1 MLVLLLIM
9 EGRLQKFARVVETG
23 SFTKAAVELHTSQ
36 PALTTAVQKLERE
49 LKTEL
54 LVRRGHAF
62 DITEAGK
69 IAYEAALE
77 LSTQT
82 QNLRQRISQASN
94 EKITLNLG
102 MIDSMADLL
111 FVHAN
116 NLSRL
121 EQHAHLSLTI
131 DNSSR
136 LTHYVEQNR
145 LDLALVAK
153 PTSTPATLT
162 VEPVGDEPLVLVTQP
177 AHAEQ
182 VAADLSRGQLPYFL
196 SYNQQSQT
204 HQLIAYHLKIQN
216 IAPKPSFYSTSPEIM
231 LQILLRNQA
240 TAVLPYLLVRS
251 YIEHGE
257 LVQVPLG
264 DASHIARSIVAVHR
278 TGRSLSEQGMHVLTQ
293 TSQLLAR
300 LQRAADY

>member
-1 MLVLLLIM
+1 M
-9 EGRLQKFARVVETG
+9 EDRLQKFARVVEAG
-23 SFTKAAVELHTSQ
+23 SFTKAATELHISQ

-69 IAYEAALE
+69 IAYAAALE
-77 LSTQT
+77 LSAQT
-82 QNLRQRISQASN
+82 QNLRQRISQAAN

-136 LTHYVEQNR
+136 LTRRVEQNR

-162 VEPVGDEPLVLVTQP
+162 VESVGDEPLVLVTQP
-177 AHAEQ
+177 EHAER
-182 VAADLSRGQLPYFL
+182 VAADLSRGHLLHFL

-204 HQLIAYHLKIQN
+204 YQLIADHLKAQGIT
-216 IAPKPSFYSTSPEIM
+216 PKPSFYSTSPEIM

-240 TAVLPYLLVRS
+240 AAVLPYLLVRS
-251 YIEHGE
+251 YIEHRE

-278 TGRSLSEQGMHVLTQ
+278 TGRLLSEQSIQVLTQ
-293 TSQLLAR
+293 TSRLLAG
-300 LQRAADY
+300 LQHAADY